1 ALIPGRRE
9 VGGLTSGDMW
19 GSVYPRSGFIHQAD
33 DYKAAS
39 VIAQRAGDVVTRSG
53 QVHVYQPLLAQP
65 ADPQSK
71 LRGIS
76 KLPAPCAGDRWWL
89 RLGVMAPVFLLQAG
103 RTNLSWQYGLSMMI
117 KRTSTMRRAAFLT
130 IAFMSTLTAHSA
142 LAEIPG
148 INASSSG
155 SVIGD
160 DVLYSVGGGNAVTMG
175 TAGNMDSI
183 SIGGGWNSNLVCG
196 NMS

>member
-1 ALIPGRRE
+1 
-9 VGGLTSGDMW
+9 
-19 GSVYPRSGFIHQAD
+19 
-33 DYKAAS
+33 
-39 VIAQRAGDVVTRSG
+39 
-53 QVHVYQPLLAQP
+53 
-65 ADPQSK
+65 
-71 LRGIS
+71 
-76 KLPAPCAGDRWWL
+76 
-89 RLGVMAPVFLLQAG
+89 
-103 RTNLSWQYGLSMMI
+103 MMI

-130 IAFMSTLTAHSA
+130 IAFMSTLTAQTA

-183 SIGGGWNSNLVCG
+183 SIG
-196 NMS
+196 